1 MDRAARRREP
11 EVWDPGTFRT
21 RSGGAGTAQ
30 IRRGA
35 QETPPSLTP
44 EEIARY
50 RAYVRAKRAERE
62 RIRRIEA
69 ERERRR
75 QEQERLMRKKRR
87 RRARKV
93 FGARLILFLVI
104 LLLVAGVTALGLVI
118 AFHHTSES
126 GGGSGRVVYLYGGRE
141 ARTVSRSAAEQNGVL
156 YFCFNDLS
164 DYLGLAESGSARAM
178 KFVFPTGEETD
189 SAGDGRAESV
199 VFLTGTAD
207 ADAGGTAVE
216 METASFLSGEE
227 IWVPV
232 SFAERC
238 MVGLSVTVSRSG
250 NRVEVDRIVDT
261 DATET
266 ARNRAMMGGVSKN
279 DAEAIVLYEPAGLAF
294 KPSEP
299 FVRIPESVTIGDTVI
314 PPDTQYELEFLADLS
329 EYETYMDPKGVE
341 RDAYLT
347 VASAESPLSA
357 GNVPY
362 DLTDVWYTSYTYET
376 KEQMRLNAAMSV
388 NALFLEMYAEN
399 YYNMAVF
406 AGYTSYEAQAA
417 TFEAY
422 VNDVMANN
430 PGIDR
435 ANAEAIAS
443 NYAARAGESD
453 YQTGLAVA
461 MDTMGTYSVAF
472 ADTEEYKWL
481 TDNAWKF
488 GFILRYPADKAAV
501 TGHTFEPWHYRYV
514 GRYHAKKIHDAGLC
528 LEEYLT
534 LLGR

>member
-50 RAYVRAKRAERE
+50 RAYVRAKRAERD

-178 KFVFPTGEETD
+178 KFVFPTGEET
-189 SAGDGRAESV
+189 RAARPWRWRPPPSCR
-199 VFLTGTAD
+199 GK
-207 ADAGGTAVE
+207 
-216 METASFLSGEE
+216 
-227 IWVPV
+227 
-232 SFAERC
+232 
-238 MVGLSVTVSRSG
+238 RSG
-250 NRVEVDRIVDT
+250 CPSPSPSG
-261 DATET
+261 AWS
-266 ARNRAMMGGVSKN
+266 VS
-279 DAEAIVLYEPAGLAF
+279 ASPFPAPGTGW
-294 KPSEP
+294 
-299 FVRIPESVTIGDTVI
+299 RWIGSSTRTRRR
-314 PPDTQYELEFLADLS
+314 PR
-329 EYETYMDPKGVE
+329 G
-341 RDAYLT
+341 
-347 VASAESPLSA
+347 
-357 GNVPY
+357 
-362 DLTDVWYTSYTYET
+362 
-376 KEQMRLNAAMSV
+376 
-388 NALFLEMYAEN
+388 
-399 YYNMAVF
+399 
-406 AGYTSYEAQAA
+406 
-417 TFEAY
+417 
-422 VNDVMANN
+422 
-430 PGIDR
+430 
-435 ANAEAIAS
+435 
-443 NYAARAGESD
+443 
-453 YQTGLAVA
+453 TG
-461 MDTMGTYSVAF
+461 
-472 ADTEEYKWL
+472 
-481 TDNAWKF
+481 
-488 GFILRYPADKAAV
+488 R
-501 TGHTFEPWHYRYV
+501 
-514 GRYHAKKIHDAGLC
+514 
-528 LEEYLT
+528 
-534 LLGR
+534 